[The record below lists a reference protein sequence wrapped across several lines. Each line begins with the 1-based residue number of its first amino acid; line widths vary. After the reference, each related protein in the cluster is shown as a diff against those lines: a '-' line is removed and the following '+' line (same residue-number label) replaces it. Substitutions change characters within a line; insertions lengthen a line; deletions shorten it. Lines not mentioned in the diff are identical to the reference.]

1 MANPIGAAY
10 KVDRPLYA
18 AYLRTSY
25 EHALPNVDGTFQNLV
40 DVHSCCFIY
49 HNEHSYNMS
58 LLLCHAFSKKNSR
71 TVFTVLL
78 HTCMY
83 DIILR

>member
-10 KVDRPLYA
+10 KVDRPLYT

-40 DVHSCCFIY
+40 DVHSCCFVY

-58 LLLCHAFSKKNSR
+58 LLPCHAFSKKKQQNRFHSPAAHLY
-71 TVFTVLL
+71 V
-78 HTCMY
+78 
-83 DIILR
+83 